1 MLFKSIE
8 NILCFRRFKLIL
20 FLNKKIKIILYFNLG
35 VLRMEN
41 VDEDKSNDWVAIL
54 LKAYEE
60 RYGKIDLGE

>member
-1 MLFKSIE
+1 MKYNFFKS
-8 NILCFRRFKLIL
+8 
-20 FLNKKIKIILYFNLG
+20 KIILYFNLG

-41 VDEDKSNDWVAIL
+41 IDEDKSNDWVAIL

>member
-1 MLFKSIE
+1 MLILSFKIVIQMKYNFFKS
-8 NILCFRRFKLIL
+8 
-20 FLNKKIKIILYFNLG
+20 KIILYFNLG

-41 VDEDKSNDWVAIL
+41 IDEDKSNDWVAIL